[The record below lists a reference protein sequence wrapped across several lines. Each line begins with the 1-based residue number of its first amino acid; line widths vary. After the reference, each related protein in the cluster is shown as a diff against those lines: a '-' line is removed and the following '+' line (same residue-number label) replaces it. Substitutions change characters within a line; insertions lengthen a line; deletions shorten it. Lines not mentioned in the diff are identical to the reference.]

1 MEDQPLRNCY
11 IDSRGKGYTFLS
23 KANIGPVYK
32 TDKKKTPKNTSGWAI
47 RDVHVYTSL
56 EQWRM
61 MYVFSL

>member
-32 TDKKKTPKNTSGWAI
+32 TDKKRHLKTQAGGQSGT
-47 RDVHVYTSL
+47 Y
-56 EQWRM
+56 
-61 MYVFSL
+61 MYILPWNNGV